1 MKLKKIQEETHNLTN
16 MSKKKKL
23 IHTSM
28 SLTIA
33 WALSLTF
40 CTSAFTF
47 SAACAFTVTSF
58 KT

>member
-40 CTSAFTF
+40 
-47 SAACAFTVTSF
+47 
-58 KT
+58 